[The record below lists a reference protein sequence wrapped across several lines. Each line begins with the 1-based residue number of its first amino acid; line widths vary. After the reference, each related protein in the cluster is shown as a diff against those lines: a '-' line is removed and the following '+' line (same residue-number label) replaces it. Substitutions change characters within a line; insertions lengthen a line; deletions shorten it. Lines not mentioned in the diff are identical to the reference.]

1 MAKVALLIGV
11 SEYETGLDGL
21 PSAVNDVTAMQQVLA
36 NPEMG
41 DFVDAAISVLQ
52 NPSRQAMEDAIYHL
66 FANRQKDDLVL
77 LYFSGHGVVDDGGEF
92 YFASR
97 FTRKEQGRLVPTT
110 AVAARSV
117 RDWME
122 QSRSQYKVII
132 LDSCFSGAFA
142 KGVKAKDS
150 GSVNPEQFLGGKGTA
165 ILTASTSTQ
174 YALTQEGFDLSV
186 YTHYLVEGIRTGGAD
201 RDDDG
206 FISVEEL
213 HDYANS
219 KVKEAAPAMTPEF
232 YPVKEGYKILLAK
245 SPKDDPTL
253 KYRKQ
258 VGQRVYQGRFSIPAR
273 RLLNSL
279 RLQLKL
285 SPEVAEA
292 IEAEVLQPYRE
303 YQRKL
308 QEYEQT
314 LVEALQAEN
323 PLSQR
328 TLNDLKDYQL
338 HLALLDEDVTP
349 IANKLLGESLVIA
362 FEEPSLIPP
371 PSSLLSSPPSNLTKS
386 FEFEVVTV
394 NPQGKEQSRE
404 QKRAEYFAD
413 DLGNGMTLDMVAIPG
428 DRFQMGSNESDR
440 EKPIH
445 PVTIEPFFMGKY
457 PVTQAQYEAIVGTN
471 PSNFKGAQRPVE
483 QVPWKEAVEFCTQ
496 LSQKTGKP
504 YRLPSEA
511 EWEYAC
517 RAGTKTPFYFG
528 ETITPDLVNYNGN
541 YTYGKAPKGIYRE
554 QTTDVGSF
562 PANPF
567 GLYDMHGNVWEW
579 CADHWHGNYEAAP
592 SDGGSWTTNKNS
604 KNRVLRGGSWYEY
617 PSSCRAA
624 CRASNSPANRISGV
638 GFRVVCSVFP
648 GLF

>member
-21 PSAVNDVTAMQQVLA
+21 PSAVNDVTAMRQVLA

-41 DFVDAAISVLQ
+41 EFVDAAVNVLQ
-52 NPSRQAMEDAIYHL
+52 NPSRQVMEDAIYHL

-97 FTRKEQGRLVPTT
+97 FTRKDQGRLVPTT

-122 QSRSQYKVII
+122 QSKSQCKVII

-150 GSVNPEQFLGGKGTA
+150 GSVNPERFLGGKGTA

-245 SPKDDPTL
+245 SPKDDPML

-258 VGQRVYQGRFSIPAR
+258 VGQRVYQGTFSIPAR

-285 SPEVAEA
+285 LPEVAEA

-314 LVEALQAEN
+314 LVDALQAEN

-328 TLNDLKDYQL
+328 TLTDLKDYQQ
-338 HLALLDEDVTP
+338 HLALLDEDVIP
-349 IANKLLGESLVIA
+349 IATKLLGESLKIDV
-362 FEEPSLIPP
+362 EEPPPILPP
-371 PSSLLSSPPSNLTKS
+371 PSLTKS

-394 NPQGKEQSRE
+394 NPQGQEQSRE
-404 QKRAEYFAD
+404 RKRAEYFAD

-428 DRFQMGSNESDR
+428 GRFQMGSNEYDR

-471 PSNFKGAQRPVE
+471 PSEFKGVQRPVE
-483 QVPWKEAVEFCTQ
+483 QVFWKEAVEFCTQ

-517 RAGTKTPFYFG
+517 RAGTTTPFYCG
-528 ETITPDLVNYNGN
+528 DTITTDLANYDGN
-541 YTYGKAPKGIYRE
+541 YTHGEAPKGIYRK

-592 SDGGSWTTNKNS
+592 SDGSSWTTNKNS
-604 KNRVLRGGSWYEY
+604 ENRVLRGGSWNFN

-624 CRASNSPANRISGV
+624 YRFSFSPAFRFSYV